1 MAPKASSWWKYWCPK
16 RTSRLQTVI
25 STRSYMYTC
34 KKHIDMLINYDAEG
48 AILSKLNTLRKW
60 RPRRHPRRIS
70 VPEGHL
76 TPSTVISTRS
86 HMYAWKKHID
96 ILINYGAE
104 GVILSKNNTLRKWRR
119 RRHLGRIL
127 MPEGHF
133 TPSTA
138 IKTRS
143 HTYAWKK
150 RIDVEQ
156 LWRGRRH
163 LSET

>member
-1 MAPKASSWWKYWCPK
+1 MAPKASSRGKYWCPK
-16 RTSRLQTVI
+16 GTSRLQTVI

-48 AILSKLNTLRKW
+48 VILSKLNTLRKW

-96 ILINYGAE
+96 ILINYDAE
-104 GVILSKNNTLRKWRR
+104 GVILVTHRWPEMFRKGAKSVVFQWWFQWKSLVSRLTIYGLFWLAERR
-119 RRHLGRIL
+119 I
-127 MPEGHF
+127 
-133 TPSTA
+133 
-138 IKTRS
+138 
-143 HTYAWKK
+143 YW
-150 RIDVEQ
+150 
-156 LWRGRRH
+156 
-163 LSET
+163 